1 MTFFTN
7 RGTFDFSINVN
18 TYNYSFAQQTSNTD
32 TFVQN
37 LFISSAQHTL
47 LLELWAISISKHRC
61 TFSHFLHCSRFLFTA
76 GRLPICIAA
85 AAVAISI
92 EHNSE
97 MYFNDIQICMYQ
109 TFSITIIDVCREHK
123 NRYIFYSKYHLM
135 VDQFAITNSLLFI
148 FSVPSVL
155 MFHPLPQTA
164 KCRRQHPKTRTKSQ
178 LQTQLA
184 LAAAATL
191 TILQPLILTNLAP
204 RYLEIPNQPF
214 HRPFLQSLKYL
225 PIVN

>member
-18 TYNYSFAQQTSNTD
+18 TCNYSFAQQTSNTD
-32 TFVQN
+32 TFFKNLLFPQLCIHFYQN
-37 LFISSAQHTL
+37 CGQYRFPNTVALFHIFCTAHDFYSQQEDYQFALLQQQQLFLLSTIVRCTSMTFKYACIKLLVL
-47 LLELWAISISKHRC
+47 LLLMFVGNIKTN
-61 TFSHFLHCSRFLFTA
+61 TFFTQ
-76 GRLPICIAA
+76 
-85 AAVAISI
+85 
-92 EHNSE
+92 N
-97 MYFNDIQICMYQ
+97 N
-109 TFSITIIDVCREHK
+109 
-123 NRYIFYSKYHLM
+123 HLL

-191 TILQPLILTNLAP
+191 IILQPLILTNLAP